1 MEINTNMENMGTL
14 GAYLKK
20 TRELHGISIEELA
33 SSTKI
38 NISILAAIESDDFK
52 KLPAP
57 IFVKGFI
64 KSYLKY
70 LGVDPKEAIL
80 FYELLSS
87 PTRKQDNK
95 IDNISDREGVKI
107 NKYKVK
113 LSTRLV
119 ITALSVVILVLSLVI
134 YHLYSRTNKPK
145 NEPISEDKMVLT
157 MTEAKAPEV
166 KPETVPPVPAAEQ
179 KPAAPQKTP
188 VAVKPVTPVKEAVKA
203 PEAPA
208 AVVTQKI
215 VITATGDIW
224 VKVKIDEGKPF
235 DFLLRTGGVKKLE
248 GTKEIK
254 ILLGDASAATIEY
267 NGNLMKDLGA
277 KGYMRSLVFPGL
289 GKWQDALVR

>member
-1 MEINTNMENMGTL
+1 MEINSNMENSGTL

-38 NISILAAIESDDFK
+38 NISVLAALENDDFK

-70 LGVDPKEAIL
+70 LGVDPKEALL

-87 PTRKQDNK
+87 PTRKQDSV

-113 LSTRLV
+113 ISSRLV
-119 ITALSVVILVLSLVI
+119 ITALSVVILVMSLII
-134 YHLYSRTNKPK
+134 YNLYSRTGENKTIA
-145 NEPISEDKMVLT
+145 PISEDKMLLSMSDT
-157 MTEAKAPEV
+157 
-166 KPETVPPVPAAEQ
+166 KPEPVVATTPTPVEETVVKEKPVV
-179 KPAAPQKTP
+179 APVQEAVKTP
-188 VAVKPVTPVKEAVKA
+188 VTI
-203 PEAPA
+203 
-208 AVVTQKI
+208 TQSI
-215 VITATGDIW
+215 TITAIADIW

-248 GTKEIK
+248 AVKEIK
-254 ILLGDASAATIEY
+254 ILLGDASAATIQY
-267 NGNLMKDLGA
+267 NGNLMKNLGE
-277 KGYMRSLVFPGL
+277 KGYMRSFVFPGL

>member
-95 IDNISDREGVKI
+95 IDDISDREGVKI

-113 LSTRLV
+113 MSIRLV
-119 ITALSVVILVLSLVI
+119 ITALSVVVLVLSLVV
-134 YHLYSRTNKPK
+134 YHLYSKTSKTQ
-145 NEPISEDKMVLT
+145 NEPLSEDKLVLNMSDT
-157 MTEAKAPEV
+157 KAPEAV
-166 KPETVPPVPAAEQ
+166 APATAPTPSPVAEQ
-179 KPAAPQKTP
+179 KPVMPLKTTL
-188 VAVKPVTPVKEAVKA
+188 VVKA
-203 PEAPA
+203 PATPA
-208 AVVTQKI
+208 AVITQKI
-215 VITATGDIW
+215 VITATADLW
-224 VKVKIDEGKPF
+224 VKVKIDDGKPF
-235 DFLLRTGGVKKLE
+235 DFLLRTGGIKKLE

-254 ILLGDASAATIEY
+254 ILLGDASAGTIEY
-267 NGNLMKDLGA
+267 NGEVMKNLGE
-277 KGYMRSLVFPGL
+277 KGFMRSIVFPGL